1 MSAAAV
7 SNSVSIMLLPP
18 AISVSPSVIVA
29 PIVISVIAIISVI
42 TIVPAI
48 VSAPVIIVAAIVVA
62 TRRRNC
68 QRCQQANS
76 NGFDCDFCHKSS
88 GGSLFNFNYEYG
100 KGRAIR

>member
-1 MSAAAV
+1 MV
-7 SNSVSIMLLPP
+7 NRGVFNSVSIMLLAP
-18 AISVSPSVIVA
+18 AISVSPSVIIA
-29 PIVISVIAIISVI
+29 PIVISVIAIV
-42 TIVPAI
+42 TAI

-88 GGSLFNFNYEYG
+88 GGSLFNFNYERG
-100 KGRAIR
+100 KGRAVR